1 MCIGCPSSENNTKD
15 LNNMG
20 ILKHVDLQPNK
31 PLMVVVDTSVF
42 IHKLHQSCPL
52 EHTDPN
58 FKSYISAQLVWLI
71 SGEWLGEY
79 QPMLKK
85 MVFAIDVKQD
95 MGYWR
100 HRWLR
105 DIRNVI
111 DVPDKPRA
119 TKSSK
124 ALRVAAKAALAKPYM
139 ERSDEDD
146 TYLLEAEEKL
156 TIGYKAGRK
165 LPEYSF
171 SKLKK
176 LVYSLLKD
184 MGQTILGDSSYEAD
198 DQIAA
203 LCVVNRD
210 TGSPWNILDLTVDCD
225 HGQLVGLDFTFVC
238 MSGYNPPVRDTL
250 EIWNEWSERRQKCT
264 MTTWHDIVRVK
275 GEKGDA
281 SDNLPPSA
289 GVLIPVIDLID
300 PPDEHKLWLYNEA
313 KYQACFQEET
323 NRFNQD
329 AAAAAVIYL
338 RKLGCSPVVRYLPG
352 QSPQELLEVN
362 ELEYVGAF

>member
-1 MCIGCPSSENNTKD
+1 MR
-15 LNNMG
+15 G
-20 ILKHVDLQPNK
+20 ILKHVNARSGL

-42 IHKLHQSCPL
+42 IHKLYQSCPL
-52 EHTDPN
+52 KHTDPN
-58 FKSYISAQLVWLI
+58 YKSYISAQLVWLI

-85 MVFAIDVKQD
+85 MVFAIDVKRD

-100 HRWLR
+100 HRWLK

-119 TKSSK
+119 TKASK
-124 ALRVAAKAALAKPYM
+124 ALRVAAKLALAKPYM

-146 TYLLEAEEKL
+146 AAIIEAEEKL

-165 LPEYSF
+165 LPDYGF

-176 LVYSLLKD
+176 LVYSILKD
-184 MGQTILGDSSYEAD
+184 MGQTVLGDSNYEAD
-198 DQIAA
+198 DEIAA
-203 LCVVNRD
+203 LCVVNREN
-210 TGSPWNILDLTVDCD
+210 GSPWNILDLTVDCD

-250 EIWNEWSERRQKCT
+250 DIWNEWSLRRQKCE
-264 MTTWHDIVRVK
+264 MTSWHDIVRVK

-289 GVLIPVIDLID
+289 GVLIPVIDLIN
-300 PPDEHKLWLYNEA
+300 PPEEHKLWVRYRD
-313 KYQACFQEET
+313 KYEACFMTEPVMFT
-323 NRFNQD
+323 T
-329 AAAAAVIYL
+329 AAAEASVTYL
-338 RKLGCSPVVRYLPG
+338 RKLGCCPVVSYLPG
-352 QSPQELLEVN
+352 QSPFELSETQELEHV
-362 ELEYVGAF
+362 F